1 MTEPAPPPVS
11 APSRAAIGSAGE
23 FRRGWRALVACGAGL
38 AFGLSPIAPYASGIL
53 AGAMQKELG
62 WARADILAVLMLAP
76 IVLVLLGRHVG
87 RLIDKVGPRKVA
99 IASTIGLGFSEL
111 LVAAIGSTLPGYYL
125 AWGVLALLS
134 IGTLPM
140 TYAKLLNGWFD
151 HARGL
156 ALGLALAATG
166 LAGVIMPFMMTAA
179 IHAMG
184 WRGGY
189 LALAFLPL
197 VIAVPVLLA
206 WLREA
211 PQIAPG
217 AEGHA
222 SISGVTVREALRGYR
237 FWALAFAALVLAFG
251 VSGLVPNLFSLL
263 LERGIPEA
271 SAASALAALAI
282 SVTAGRVLSGFLL
295 DRLWAPIVCAVL
307 VLPAV
312 AALVLL
318 VTPGLGG
325 GVVIGAVVM
334 LGLVAGA
341 EFDLVAF
348 MTARYFGQ
356 RHFSELYG
364 IQYAAF
370 GIGAGS
376 APAAYGALHDRLG
389 SYDPTVQLSIVLML
403 VAVAIIFTLG
413 RYPREFAA
421 AH

>member
-1 MTEPAPPPVS
+1 MTEHMSVAATAPAPP
-11 APSRAAIGSAGE
+11 ATGAGE
-23 FRRGWRALVACGAGL
+23 FGKGWRPLVACGVGL
-38 AFGLSPIAPYASGIL
+38 ACGLSPIAPYASGIL
-53 AGAMQKELG
+53 ASAMQKELG

-76 IVLVLLGRHVG
+76 IALVVLGRYVG

-99 IASTIGLGFSEL
+99 IVSTAGLGLAEL
-111 LVAAIGSTLPGYYL
+111 LVAAIGSTMPGYYL
-125 AWGVLALLS
+125 AWGVLALVS

-151 HARGL
+151 RARGL

-166 LAGVIMPFMMTAA
+166 LSGVVIPFVMTVA
-179 IHAMG
+179 IGATG

-189 LALAFLPL
+189 VALAALPL
-197 VIAVPVLLA
+197 AIALPVLFA

-211 PQIAPG
+211 PPAAPG
-217 AEGHA
+217 PDGHA
-222 SISGVTVREALRGYR
+222 KASGVTVREALRGYR

-251 VSGLVPNLFSLL
+251 VSGLVPNLYPLL
-263 LERGIPEA
+263 LERGIAQA
-271 SAASALAALAI
+271 SATSALAALAI

-295 DRLWAPIVCAVL
+295 DRLWAPTVCAVL
-307 VLPAV
+307 VLPTV
-312 AALVLL
+312 AALCLL
-318 VTPGLGG
+318 AIPGLGG
-325 GVVIGAVVM
+325 GVVVGAVVT

-370 GIGAGS
+370 GVGAGS
-376 APAAYGALHDRLG
+376 APAAYGALHDRVG
-389 SYDPTVQLSIVLML
+389 GYGPTIQLSIALLL
-403 VAVAIIFTLG
+403 VAVAVIFTLG
-413 RYPREFAA
+413 RYPRAFAA
-421 AH
+421 H